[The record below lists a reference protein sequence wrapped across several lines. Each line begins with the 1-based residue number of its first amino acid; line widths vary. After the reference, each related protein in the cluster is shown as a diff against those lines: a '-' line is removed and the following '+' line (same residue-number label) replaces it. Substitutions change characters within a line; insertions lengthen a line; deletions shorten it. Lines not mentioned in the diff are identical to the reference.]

1 MERFC
6 FGVIV
11 AALAAL
17 WLPMLPASCG
27 VLALVAGLLFW
38 FKQPVLCGVACFYC
52 SLCLQFQQQQAL
64 STQLLAQHT
73 TEFAGTVVSIP
84 RHYDAGSRFI
94 LQLDET
100 VKGKPQLAAGTLLQI
115 NWPQAPVVLK
125 QGQRWLLRLKLKA
138 IRGLANPGTGQR
150 EAQSLVQGVLAQGT
164 VVGSALNDSLMA
176 RREGLAAQSQPEQ
189 AIMTKPLRLM
199 DEFVTDEHFGI
210 EFFGGQ
216 YLGGHPDWRQQVYD
230 RMSSQLQQLP
240 TQPLLIALTVGERP
254 FSDDLWLGLQ
264 ATGLGH
270 LISISGMHIALLFGW
285 LMLLTPC
292 WQRLLSAPLTAKIAA
307 SLLALAGA
315 WAYSLLS
322 GFAIPTIRALFAL
335 LVAVLLQL
343 ALHRYSGRQFCL
355 LLTAL
360 LLLWQPLWLL
370 SLSFW
375 LTVSAVAL
383 VFYLQWRYPAAYL
396 PDQPWH
402 RQLKPQLW
410 HFLRYQWL
418 FCWLMLPFGLLLFQ
432 GVAPLA
438 LLSNL
443 LFVPW
448 CSLLAIPLLLL
459 VFVLE
464 QITWQPL
471 DHLWQLLDWLYQ
483 PLWWWLHQAAAAGWW
498 WSVPQQDTFAAM
510 LVLIATALILL
521 PHRRVALLLACWLML
536 PLALQ
541 QGQAVSPK
549 MHLIDVGQGTAVLL
563 QEGSHGILYDLGPRY
578 GSFSITQSQ
587 VLPYLRY
594 AGIRQL
600 DFVIL
605 SHDDSDHTGDPALI
619 KRAYPEVKLVSDSRR
634 FAPALN
640 CRQLPG
646 QWHSFQLQ
654 WLWPPA
660 DQHQRSK
667 NDSSCVLLVKQ
678 QQQTVLLSGDIGQQ
692 VEKMLLQLYPNLR
705 ADILLLAHHGSNS
718 STALAWL
725 AQLQPKVVLNSSGAG
740 NPYQHPARAVTA
752 RLELLQIPLL
762 DTAKLGALQLQFLP
776 SGVEIDSFR
785 LRRQVKWLENLPVD
799 AETAETTR

>member
-6 FGVIV
+6 FGVIA

-27 VLALVAGLLFW
+27 WLVLVAGLLLW
-38 FKQPVLCGVACFYC
+38 FKQPALCGVACFYC
-52 SLCLQFQQQQAL
+52 SLCLQFQQQQTL
-64 STQLLAQHT
+64 TTQLLTQHT

-100 VKGKPQLAAGTLLQI
+100 VKGSRQLAAGALLQI
-115 NWPQAPVVLK
+115 NWPQTPVVLK
-125 QGQRWLLRLKLKA
+125 QGQRWLLRLKLKP

-150 EAQSLVQGVLAQGT
+150 DAYSLVQGILAQGT
-164 VVGSALNDSLMA
+164 VVSAPWYFKFSARQNEHLEPSLAMPNP
-176 RREGLAAQSQPEQ
+176 SDHV
-189 AIMTKPLRLM
+189 LRPVQQL
-199 DEFVTDEHFGI
+199 TDPTHFGI
-210 EFFGGQ
+210 EFYGAQ

-230 RMSSQLQQLP
+230 RMRNQLQHLP

-285 LMLLTPC
+285 LMLLAPF
-292 WQRLLSAPLTAKIAA
+292 WQRILLAPRAAKIVAI
-307 SLLALAGA
+307 LLALTGA

-322 GFAIPTIRALFAL
+322 GFAIPTLRALLAL
-335 LVAVLLQL
+335 VVAVVLQL
-343 ALHRYSGRQFCL
+343 ILHRYSGRQFCL
-355 LLTAL
+355 LLTAI

-383 VFYLQWRYPAAYL
+383 VFYLQWRYPTPDVAKL
-396 PDQPWH
+396 PWY
-402 RQLKPQLW
+402 RRLKQQLW
-410 HFLRYQWL
+410 QFLRYQWL

-448 CSLLAIPLLLL
+448 CSLLAIPFLLF

-464 QITWQPL
+464 QFSLQPL
-471 DHLWQLLDWLYQ
+471 DRLWQLLDWLYQ
-483 PLWWWLHQAAAAGWW
+483 PLWWWLHQAAVDGWW
-498 WSVPQQDTFAAM
+498 WSVPQQDSLAAIF
-510 LVLIATALILL
+510 VLIAVILILL
-521 PHRRVALLLACWLML
+521 PHRMLAILLACWLML

-541 QGQAVSPK
+541 QAQDSHAK
-549 MHLIDVGQGTAVLL
+549 LHLIDVGQGTAVLL
-563 QEGSHGILYDLGPRY
+563 QDGPHGILYDLGPRY

-600 DFVIL
+600 DYAIL
-605 SHDDSDHTGDPALI
+605 SHDDSDHTGDPKRI
-619 KRAYPEVKLVSDSRR
+619 RRAYPMVKLVSDSQR
-634 FAPALN
+634 FAPELN
-640 CRQLPG
+640 CRQLPA
-646 QWHSFQLQ
+646 QWHAFELQ
-654 WLWPPA
+654 WLWPAA
-660 DQHQRSK
+660 DQGQRSK
-667 NDSSCVLLVKQ
+667 NDSSCVLLIKHQ
-678 QQQTVLLSGDIGQQ
+678 HRSVLLSGDIGQQ
-692 VEKMLLQLYPNLR
+692 VEKQLLKLYPKLQ
-705 ADILLLAHHGSNS
+705 ADILLLGHHGSNS
-718 STALAWL
+718 SSALAWL
-725 AQLQPKVVLNSSGAG
+725 AQLQPNLVLNSSGAD
-740 NPYQHPARAVTA
+740 NPYQHPARAVIA

-762 DTAKLGALQLQFLP
+762 DTARLGALQLHFLP
-776 SGVEIDSFR
+776 DRLEIDSFR
-785 LRRQVKWLENLPVD
+785 LRRQVKWLENLPID